1 MTSYVIKPYVI
12 DPPAGPAEM
21 AQSVPAAA
29 TQWFAPTWK
38 ILPLAP
44 RHCLVRNPINGASA
58 ALSSGE
64 YAALSACD
72 GCRTLDEYVVQAA
85 TQLSAPPEHRPA
97 IRELLERC
105 ARQGLLIA
113 LPDLVARF
121 GRASTSTIAPI
132 AGVAIPTA
140 DRPQF
145 LARLLAGASRLQR
158 RTGVT
163 YRWNVFDDSRSAESR
178 RANRDAIA
186 ACPDL
191 EVIYHDLSASDS
203 LERRLASA
211 LPALRDEIGSLL
223 AAAGPD
229 ERSCGRTMN
238 HVLLEF
244 AGTRFLSIDD
254 DVLAEPR
261 RPPLERPGIDI
272 GFAPK
277 AAFWYESLD
286 AAFVACPEVPIDPF
300 AEHARWLGLP
310 MADAWRLAEREPGTL
325 RAEGLPGVAGSYFE
339 AEARVIFTWNHVLGD
354 PGWSRFSGE
363 QLAVSAETRAWL
375 ARNPDA
381 ARTAFDSQIQWR
393 GDASLRM
400 SPQTSLSTTTLS
412 GFDDTVLL
420 PPAARTGRET
430 DTTMGELAR
439 CIHPAAWTMSLPFAL
454 PHVRESP
461 RQWLSPT
468 EPLAIDLKRSLI
480 GYARLCSDSIR
491 AREPAARLEALGAA
505 FVDLGSA
512 GDSTLCDLLEE
523 QAADRAGRLAFQVN
537 AQLDDAATPAAWKEV
552 LRQWLA
558 SPVLSL
564 DSASLKQQTVPPHE
578 VRTLAREF
586 GRALIA
592 WPRLWMHCRERRR

>member
-1 MTSYVIKPYVI
+1 MLSHVIKPYVV
-12 DPPAGPAEM
+12 DSPAGAT
-21 AQSVPAAA
+21 ARTTPAAEA
-29 TQWFAPTWK
+29 QWFAPAWTM
-38 ILPLAP
+38 LPLAP
-44 RHCLVRNPINGASA
+44 RRCLVRNPLNGASA
-58 ALSSGE
+58 ELSSGE

-72 GCRTLDEYVVQAA
+72 GCCTLDEHVVRAA
-85 TQLSAPPEHRPA
+85 EQLRAPPEHRPA
-97 IRELLERC
+97 IRELIERC
-105 ARQGLLIA
+105 TRKGLLLA
-113 LPDLVARF
+113 LPDLAARF
-121 GRASTSTIAPI
+121 GRAGTPKIAPI

-145 LARLLAGASRLQR
+145 LARLLGGASRLQR
-158 RTGVT
+158 RTRVA
-163 YRWNVFDDSRSAESR
+163 YRWYVFDDSRSAESR
-178 RANRDAIA
+178 HANREAIA
-186 ACPDL
+186 GYPDL
-191 EVIYHDLSASDS
+191 DVIYHDLSSSDS
-203 LERRLASA
+203 LERRLTAA
-211 LPALRDEIGSLL
+211 LPDLRDEIRELL
-223 AAAGPD
+223 SAAGPD
-229 ERSCGRTMN
+229 ERSCGRAMN
-238 HVLLEF
+238 HVLLQF
-244 AGTRFLSIDD
+244 AGKRFLSIDD

-261 RPPLERPGIDI
+261 QPPLERPGVEV

-277 AAFWYESLD
+277 AAFWYESLE
-286 AAFVACPEVPIDPF
+286 AAFAACPKASIDPF

-310 MADAWRLAEREPGTL
+310 MAEAWRLAERESGGL
-325 RAEGLPGVAGSYFE
+325 RADGLPGIAGTHFD
-339 AEARVIFTWNHVLGD
+339 ADARVVFTWNHVLGD

-363 QLAVSAETRAWL
+363 RLAVSAETRAWL
-375 ARNPDA
+375 ALDPEA

-420 PPAARTGRET
+420 PPAARTGRDT

-461 RQWLSPT
+461 RQWLCPT
-468 EPLAIDLKRSLI
+468 ESLPIDVKRSLI
-480 GYARLCSDSIR
+480 GYARLRSDSIR
-491 AREPAARLEALGAA
+491 ARDPAARLATLGAA
-505 FVDLGSA
+505 LVDLAAA
-512 GDSTLCDLLEE
+512 GDSTLCNLLEE

-564 DSASLKQQTVPPHE
+564 DSASLKQQTIPPHE
-578 VRTLAREF
+578 LRTLSREL

-592 WPRLWMHCRERRR
+592 WPRLWAHCREHCR

>member
-1 MTSYVIKPYVI
+1 MSSYVIKPYII
-12 DPPAGPAEM
+12 DPPVGAAT
-21 AQSVPAAA
+21 AARTTAAA
-29 TQWFAPTWK
+29 VAHWFAPAWTM
-38 ILPLAP
+38 LPLAP
-44 RHCLVRNPINGASA
+44 RRCLVRNPLNGASA
-58 ALSSGE
+58 ELSSGE

-72 GCRTLDEYVVQAA
+72 GCRTLDEHVARAA
-85 TQLSAPPEHRPA
+85 EQLSAPPEHRSA

-105 ARQGLLIA
+105 ARQGLL
-113 LPDLVARF
+113 LSLSDLAARF
-121 GRASTSTIAPI
+121 GGASESSIAPI

-145 LARLLAGASRLQR
+145 LARLLAGTSELQR
-158 RTGVT
+158 RTGEA
-163 YRWNVFDDSRSAESR
+163 YRWHVFDDSRGAESR
-178 RANRDAIA
+178 RANREAIEGH
-186 ACPDL
+186 PDL
-191 EVIYHDLSASDS
+191 RVIYYDLSTSDS
-203 LERRLASA
+203 LESRLVTAF
-211 LPALRDEIGSLL
+211 PDLRDEIRALL
-223 AAAGPD
+223 SAAGPD

-244 AGTRFLSIDD
+244 AGKRFLSIDD

-261 RPPLERPGIDI
+261 RPPLERPGVHV

-286 AAFVACPEVPIDPF
+286 AAFAACPEASIDPF

-310 MADAWRLAEREPGTL
+310 MTEAWRRAESEPGGL
-325 RAEGLPGVAGSYFE
+325 RAEGLPGVAGPHFE
-339 AEARVIFTWNHVLGD
+339 ADARVVFTWNHVLGD

-375 ARNPDA
+375 ALNPEA

-393 GDASLRM
+393 GDASLQM

-412 GFDDTVLL
+412 GFDNTALL

-468 EPLAIDLKRSLI
+468 EPLAIDVKRSLI
-480 GYARLCSDSIR
+480 GYARLRSDSIR
-491 AREPAARLEALGAA
+491 ARDPAARLAALGGA
-505 FVDLGSA
+505 FVDLAAA
-512 GDSTLCDLLEE
+512 GDSTLRGVLEE

-537 AQLDDAATPAAWKEV
+537 AQLDDATTPAAWKQV
-552 LRQWLA
+552 LRHWLA

-564 DSASLKQQTVPPHE
+564 DSASLRQQTIPPDE
-578 VRTLAREF
+578 LRTFSREF

-592 WPRLWMHCRERRR
+592 WPRLWTHCRERCG